1 MQKNNKYQNDWRYAV
16 WVGSVDDLFT
26 DYDIAKKHYDK
37 WIEKGNDDVVLLDLQ
52 NNKELYNSEKKEI
65 ENGWIR
71 MFILWW
77 RILVG
82 RTTRGLRNMR

>member
-1 MQKNNKYQNDWRYAV
+1 MQKNNKYQNNWRYAV

-52 NNKELYNSEKKEI
+52 NNKELFNSEKKEI
-65 ENGWIR
+65 ENG
-71 MFILWW
+71 
-77 RILVG
+77 
-82 RTTRGLRNMR
+82 